1 MGRYRSGSSRAIV
14 VTLVLFVVISTAI
27 IIIEGRML

>member
-14 VTLVLFVVISTAI
+14 VTMVLFIVISTAI
-27 IIIEGRML
+27 IIIEGRMM

>member
-14 VTLVLFVVISTAI
+14 VTMALFIVISTAI
-27 IIIEGRML
+27 IIIEGRMM